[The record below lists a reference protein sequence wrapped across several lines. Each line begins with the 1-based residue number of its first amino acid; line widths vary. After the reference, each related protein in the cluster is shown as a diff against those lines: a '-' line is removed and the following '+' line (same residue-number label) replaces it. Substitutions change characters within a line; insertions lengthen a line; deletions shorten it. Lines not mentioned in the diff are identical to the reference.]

1 VFPGEK
7 VTSIQHPASSIG
19 TETLVEVQKIR
30 TWFPIRRGVFAT
42 VAGHVKAVQDV
53 SLAVRRGE
61 TVALVGE
68 SGCGKTTLGR
78 TMVGLEKPM
87 SGKVFYL
94 GRDMANASAEEL
106 RQMRRDVQFVF
117 QDPQSSL
124 NPRMTVLDL
133 VTEALVEHGLL
144 DGTKEEAAARLLAQ
158 VGMDEGAFHRYPF
171 EFSGGQRQRICIA
184 RALGLRPSLL
194 ICDEPVSSLDV
205 SVQAQVIN
213 LMMDLKA
220 RLGLAYL
227 FITHDLGVVRLIADR
242 VAVMY
247 LGHIVEEG
255 PVERVMEDPKHP
267 YTQALLS
274 AIPAL
279 GMEKRERIVL
289 QGDVPSPANP
299 PQGCPFHTRCP
310 KVMDVCRSKYPDPR
324 TVAGAEVRCHLY

>member
-1 VFPGEK
+1 MPLIE
-7 VTSIQHPASSIG
+7 ARD
-19 TETLVEVQKIR
+19 LC
-30 TWFPIRRGVFAT
+30 TWFPIRRGVLAR
-42 VAGHVKAVQDV
+42 VGGHVRAVDGV

-87 SGKVFYL
+87 SGQVFYL
-94 GRDMANASAEEL
+94 GRDIASFSDTEL
-106 RQMRRDVQFVF
+106 RAVRRDIQFVF
-117 QDPQSSL
+117 QDPQSAL

-133 VTEALVEHGLL
+133 VTEGPVAHGILE
-144 DGTKEEAAARLLAQ
+144 GSKEEAAARLLAD

-184 RALGLRPSLL
+184 RALAMRPSLL

-213 LMMDLKA
+213 LLQELKGKY
-220 RLGLAYL
+220 GLSYV
-227 FITHDLGVVRLIADR
+227 FISHDLGVVRFLADR

-247 LGHIVEEG
+247 LGRIVEEG
-255 PVERVMEDPKHP
+255 PTEQVMDQPQHP

-274 AIPAL
+274 AVPSL
-279 GMEKRERIVL
+279 GEERKARTVL
-289 QGDVPSPANP
+289 SGDVPSPANP
-299 PQGCPFHTRCP
+299 PAGCPFHTRCP
-310 KVMDVCRSKYPDPR
+310 KVMARCRSDVPALRD
-324 TVAGAEVRCHLY
+324 VAGRRVSCHLYDGGL